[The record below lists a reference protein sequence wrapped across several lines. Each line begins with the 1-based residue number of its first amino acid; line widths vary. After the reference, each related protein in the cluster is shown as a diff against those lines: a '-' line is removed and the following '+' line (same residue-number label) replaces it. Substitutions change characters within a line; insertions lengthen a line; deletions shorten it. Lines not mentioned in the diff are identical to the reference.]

1 MGCRFA
7 LRGRGMIETG
17 ATYKSPRSS
26 ARAAL
31 LESWRHNDGERLWI
45 ERARLPSARLTSR
58 PDMDYRL

>member
-1 MGCRFA
+1 
-7 LRGRGMIETG
+7 MIETG

-58 PDMDYRL
+58 PGHGYRL